1 MYPLTLSTPDQSDYA
16 LDPWVPT
23 RGTPTDPPNPYS
35 LFPTK
40 MSPVLTSTLVLTLL
54 LAVGLF
60 FFIRASTKARIEQMV
75 LETSE
80 SEAVLLP
87 KLQVYFTDRAYR
99 IAAVDR
105 DTDIVTFEGLVR
117 PSVFL
122 ASLLTG
128 LAAIGAL
135 CVSLVLSM
143 LFPDVSKLWWG
154 LLLLVAPLAGWFY
167 WQGSSRTE
175 QVRLKVEAQDGE
187 PSPTV
192 IKISGHRD
200 ELAVFQET
208 LQLCVREGIK

>member
-1 MYPLTLSTPDQSDYA
+1 MP
-16 LDPWVPT
+16 
-23 RGTPTDPPNPYS
+23 
-35 LFPTK
+35 

-75 LETSE
+75 LETSDA
-80 SEAVLLP
+80 EAVLLP
-87 KLQVYFTDRAYR
+87 KLQAYFTDRAYR

-122 ASLLTG
+122 ATLLTG

-135 CVSLVLSM
+135 CLALVLSM
-143 LFPDVSKLWWG
+143 LFPDVDKLWWG

-167 WQGSSRTE
+167 WKGSSRTE
-175 QVRLKVEAQDGE
+175 QIRLKVEAQEGE

-192 IKISGHRD
+192 VKISGHRD

-208 LQLCVREGIK
+208 LQLCVHEEIK

>member
-1 MYPLTLSTPDQSDYA
+1 MTLADAIRPYEIGNAHLQPNLHYSTLNSQLLT
-16 LDPWVPT
+16 
-23 RGTPTDPPNPYS
+23 PN
-35 LFPTK
+35 LMT
-40 MSPVLTSTLVLTLL
+40 PVLTSTLILTLL

-60 FFIRASTKARIEQMV
+60 FFIRASTKDRIEQMV
-75 LETSE
+75 LETSDVE
-80 SEAVLLP
+80 EVLLP
-87 KLQVYFTDRAYR
+87 KLQSYFTDRAYR
-99 IAAVDR
+99 VTAVDR

-135 CVSLVLSM
+135 CLALVLSM
-143 LFPDVSKLWWG
+143 LFPDGGRLFLG
-154 LLLLVAPLAGWFY
+154 LLLVAPLAGWFY

-175 QVRLKVEAQDGE
+175 QIRLKVESQDGA
-187 PSPTV
+187 PAPTT

-208 LQLCVREGIK
+208 LQLCVREEIK

>member
-1 MYPLTLSTPDQSDYA
+1 
-16 LDPWVPT
+16 
-23 RGTPTDPPNPYS
+23 
-35 LFPTK
+35 